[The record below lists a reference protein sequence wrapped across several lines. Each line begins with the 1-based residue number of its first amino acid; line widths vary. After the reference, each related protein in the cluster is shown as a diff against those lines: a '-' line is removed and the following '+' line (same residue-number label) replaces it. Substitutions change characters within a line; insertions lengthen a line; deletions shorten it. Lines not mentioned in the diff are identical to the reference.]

1 MTDPLERIA
10 IATESIAR
18 DLHELL
24 ELGRPHVDVLSAY
37 QRGGKLAA
45 WTASRRA
52 RSSADHAADTAAAV
66 TAGYL
71 AAGPEEDGDGRG

>member
-10 IATESIAR
+10 AATESIAR
-18 DLHELL
+18 SLEELL
-24 ELGRPHVDVLSAY
+24 ELGRPHVDTLAAY

-52 RSSADHAADTAAAV
+52 ARTDHAA
-66 TAGYL
+66 GL
-71 AAGPEEDGDGRG
+71 AALESERDGNGNG

>member
-10 IATESIAR
+10 TATESIAR
-18 DLHELL
+18 SLEELL
-24 ELGRPHVDVLSAY
+24 ELGRPHADTLAAY

-52 RSSADHAADTAAAV
+52 RASTDHAAAV
-66 TAGYL
+66 
-71 AAGPEEDGDGRG
+71 AAGLEEDGDGRRA

>member
-10 IATESIAR
+10 TATESIAR
-18 DLHELL
+18 SLEELL

-52 RSSADHAADTAAAV
+52 SRADHAAGV
-66 TAGYL
+66 
-71 AAGPEEDGDGRG
+71 AAGPEEDGDGRR